1 MKRCLTLLLIVLLC
15 LLPAAVFAENL
26 LQNGGFEQVD
36 EAGRPVDWTENAYR
50 TQTGYS
56 RMGLSQEKV
65 HSGQYSA
72 VVENASGN
80 DARLICTVQ
89 VEPSSL
95 YRLSGYVLVDH
106 MEDTG
111 NGANFGLEGLYA
123 FSECLFDTEGDWK
136 YLEWYGETGPSQTE
150 LTFGVRVGGYSA
162 ESVGK
167 AYFDDI
173 ALEKVEELPTG
184 VFADLWYYE
193 STPVQEEEPDEPQKH
208 TLMFVVLALAFA
220 LLCVIGY
227 YACSHLGAKA
237 GTVLLCMALAAAA
250 GLRVYLGLNV
260 SGYQV
265 DMNCFTAWS
274 LRMAS
279 NGPAGF
285 YAADYFC
292 DYPPGFLLLIWP
304 VGLLLNAIGYGSTF
318 APLVVKLLPILCDLA
333 GALVLYRF
341 AKKRDLSNNSSA
353 LLAAAYLLN
362 PAVLVNGAAWGQV
375 DSVLALMLL
384 ITVILA
390 LNHRW
395 QAALPVF
402 ICAILVKPQALL
414 YAPLGLAW
422 LILCLIRSGD
432 DRKRQLKKVG
442 WGVWASVLAAL
453 VIILP
458 FSLRQENPF
467 GWLIELYS
475 DTLSSYPYATLNTA
489 NLYYLLGA
497 NWVSL
502 TEAAPGLLTGLLA
515 ALFAVLA
522 ICLLWK
528 KRKEQLALGVFLLI
542 SAAVMALL
550 CLLGASYSYVG
561 YAMMAFSFAFAILCL
576 IRDRARGQ
584 LPFCMALALMGIY
597 VLGVKVHE
605 RYLFTALILLLVCYV
620 LSRDWRVL
628 SLYVGFSITTFINTA
643 IVLDNSILFGA
654 EQGHLNMD
662 TLAINDA
669 LCLLNLLL
677 MAFAFWVGF
686 TGLKEQRLAPIRAPR
701 PAQTLQWENRYR
713 RLLDKPRDARL
724 RLGWKD
730 YAIMGVVTVLYGALA
745 FTNLGSTV
753 APQTAWISTSA
764 QEQVVMDLGE
774 NQEFQVLY
782 YAGVSYYDFSISVSE
797 DGENWSDPYPCE
809 MREGLCYRWLYAVQS
824 TQEEGSSPSYSSV
837 PLTLNGRYL
846 RLNAEEAGLNLWEIV
861 ARDTDGNNIPLTVI
875 SHTGAKREMLDEP
888 QLPEHLVDE
897 ADTCIGEPSWYNGTY
912 FDEIYHARTAYE
924 HLHGQRPYETT
935 HPPLGKLMMAVGIV
949 IFGMTPFG
957 WRFAGT
963 LIGVLMLPALYLL
976 ARQLTHK
983 RSIASLSMIAF
994 SLDLMHYTQ
1003 TRIAT
1008 IDSFPVFFILLS
1020 YLFMVRYM
1028 QTDVFAAEEN
1038 PRLMSRSFLRTL
1050 IPLLLSGLCMGLS
1063 IASKWIGMYSAV
1075 GLALLFFIT
1084 IYRQWRVSYL
1094 ASGEEESTL
1103 DGRGLIAR
1111 QFTLKRILITCLF
1124 CVGFFILIPCV
1135 IYYLCYIPYLSPSGP
1150 VTIKRVIDAQIGMLN
1165 YHSTP
1170 GLGMDHPFQSPWWQ
1184 WPFILKPMWFA
1195 QDKYEPA
1202 GYAST
1207 IMCMGNPW
1215 IFYVGALAMAAVL
1228 VVFLCRMVKPRFAC
1242 SIDVDE
1248 DDQGMTVMVVC
1259 IGFLAQYLPWVL
1271 VPRSMYIY
1279 HYFASVPFI
1288 ILSTALCIRWLGKA
1302 NRWIRYGLMA
1312 ALLIAVEAL
1321 LLTKMDAP
1329 LWPMLLL
1336 DAAVACLIWLSER
1349 KGNGFMA
1356 KHGLTILY
1364 VLFAALFFVMFFPYA
1379 SGWLTATDQLEA
1391 VRWFSKL
1398 YY

>member
-15 LLPAAVFAENL
+15 FLPAAVLAENL
-26 LQNGGFEQVD
+26 LQNGGFEQAD
-36 EAGRPVDWTENAYR
+36 ESGLPLGWEESTYR
-50 TQTGYS
+50 TQEGLT
-56 RMGLSQEKV
+56 RMELSQEKV
-65 HSGQYSA
+65 HSGQYS
-72 VVENASGN
+72 VMIENASSN
-80 DARLICTVQ
+80 DARFICTVP
-89 VEPSSL
+89 VEPSSM
-95 YRLSGYVLVDH
+95 YRLSGYVLVEH

-111 NGANFGLEGLYA
+111 NGVNFALEGLYA
-123 FSECLFDTEGDWK
+123 FSECLFDTGEEWV

-150 LTFGVRVGGYSA
+150 LTFGIRVGGYSS

-167 AYFDDI
+167 AFFDDI
-173 ALEKVEELPTG
+173 AFEKVDELPKG
-184 VFADLWYYE
+184 VYADLWYYE
-193 STPVQEEEPDEPQKH
+193 SMPVAEEAPAEPQKH
-208 TLMFVVLALAFA
+208 TSLFAGLALAFI
-220 LLCVIGY
+220 LLCAAGY
-227 YACSHLGAKA
+227 WVNNHLNAKV
-237 GTVLLCMALAAAA
+237 GIVLLGVALAAAA
-250 GLRVYLGLNV
+250 GLRVYLGLTV
-260 SGYQV
+260 PGYQV

-279 NGPAGF
+279 NGPSGF
-285 YAADYFC
+285 YAPDYFC

-304 VGLLLNAIGYGSTF
+304 IGLLLNAIGYESPL

-341 AKKRDLSNNSSA
+341 AQKKKLKNASSA

-375 DSVLALMLL
+375 DSILALMLL
-384 ITVILA
+384 ITVLLA
-390 LNHRW
+390 LEHRW
-395 QAALPVF
+395 QDALPVF

-422 LILCLIRSGD
+422 LILCLIRAGGE
-432 DRKRQLKKVG
+432 RKQHLKKIG
-442 WGVWASVLAAL
+442 TGAWRAILAAL
-453 VIILP
+453 IVVLP
-458 FSLRQENPF
+458 FSLHQESPF
-467 GWLIELYS
+467 GWLIDLYS

-489 NLYYLLGA
+489 NLYYLIGA

-502 TEAAPGLLTGLLA
+502 TETAPTLLTVLLA
-515 ALFAVLA
+515 ALFA
-522 ICLLWK
+522 
-528 KRKEQLALGVFLLI
+528 ALGGWGLWSNHKERLAESVLLLAT
-542 SAAVMALL
+542 AAAMALL
-550 CLLGASYSYVG
+550 GLLEASYASVG
-561 YAMMAFSFAFAILCL
+561 YVLMGFSFSFAILCL
-576 IRDRARGQ
+576 IRHKHKGQ

-605 RYLFTALILLLVCYV
+605 RYLFTALLLLLVCYV
-620 LSRDWRVL
+620 LSGDRRIL
-628 SLYVGFSITTFINTA
+628 LLYVGFSITTFLNTA

-654 EQGHLNMD
+654 EQGHLNTD
-662 TLAINDA
+662 TLALNDV

-677 MAFAFWVGF
+677 VAGAFWVGF
-686 TGLKEQRLAPIRAPR
+686 TGLKAKRFTLTQTEQQKPIRN
-701 PAQTLQWENRYR
+701 TERYS
-713 RLLDKPRDARL
+713 RLLDQPMDARL
-724 RLGWKD
+724 NLGWKD
-730 YAIMGVVTVLYGALA
+730 YAIMGVVSVLYVILA

-753 APQTAWISTSA
+753 APQTSWISTSA
-764 QEQVVMDLGE
+764 REQVTFDLGE
-774 NQEFQVLY
+774 SQDFQVLY
-782 YAGVSYYDFSISVSE
+782 YAGVSYYDFSLSVSE
-797 DGENWSDPYPCE
+797 DGENWSDPYACE
-809 MREGLCYRWLYAVQS
+809 MREGLCYRWVYAVQ
-824 TQEEGSSPSYSSV
+824 TIQNEGQQSSYSNV
-837 PLTLNGRYL
+837 PLTLHGRYL

-861 ARDTDGNNIPLTVI
+861 ARDNEDNTIPMTVI
-875 SHTGAKREMLDEP
+875 SHTGAKPKMLDEP

-897 ADTCIGEPSWYNGTY
+897 ADTCIGEPGWYNGTY

-924 HLHGQRPYETT
+924 HLHGQHPYETT
-935 HPPLGKLMMAVGIV
+935 HPPLGKLLMAAGIA

-976 ARQLTHK
+976 AKQLTHK

-1028 QTDVFAAEEN
+1028 QTDVFAAEEK
-1038 PRLMSRSFLRTL
+1038 PKLMSRSFLRTL

-1063 IASKWIGMYSAV
+1063 IASKWIGMYSAL

-1094 ASGEEESTL
+1094 ASGEREGQL
-1103 DGRGLIAR
+1103 YDRWLIAR
-1111 QFTLKRILITCLF
+1111 SFTMQRILITCLF

-1150 VTIKRVIDAQIGMLN
+1150 VTLKRIVDAQIGMLN

-1215 IFYVGALAMAAVL
+1215 IFYIGAVAMAVVL
-1228 VVFLCRMVKPRFAC
+1228 AVFLCRLIKPRLVRFA
-1242 SIDVDE
+1242 DVSE
-1248 DDQGMTVMVVC
+1248 DDQGMTVLVIC

-1288 ILSTALCIRWLGKA
+1288 ILSTALCIHWLGKA
-1302 NRWIRYGLMA
+1302 SPWVRYG
-1312 ALLIAVEAL
+1312 ICAL
-1321 LLTKMDAP
+1321 LLLVVEELLLTRMYVP

-1336 DAAVACLIWLSER
+1336 DVVAAALIWWDSRRESHPV
-1349 KGNGFMA
+1349 A
-1356 KHGLTILY
+1356 KYGLMVLY
-1364 VLFAALFFVMFFPYA
+1364 VAFAALFFAMFFPYA
-1379 SGWLTATDQLEA
+1379 SGWLTSTDQLEA
-1391 VRWFSKL
+1391 LRWFSKL

>member
-1 MKRCLTLLLIVLLC
+1 MKRFLTLLLITLLC
-15 LLPAAVFAENL
+15 LLPATVLAENL
-26 LQNGGFEQVD
+26 LQNGGFEQAD
-36 EAGRPVDWTENAYR
+36 EAGLPVGWEENAYR

-56 RMGLSQEKV
+56 RMGISQEKV
-65 HSGQYSA
+65 HSGHYS
-72 VVENASGN
+72 VMIENASSN
-80 DARLICTVQ
+80 DARLICTVP
-89 VEPSSL
+89 VEAGSL

-111 NGANFGLEGLYA
+111 NGANFALEGLYA
-123 FSECLFDTEGDWK
+123 VSECLFDTGGKWA

-150 LTFGVRVGGYSA
+150 LTFGVRVGGYSS

-167 AYFDDI
+167 AFFDDI
-173 ALEKVEELPTG
+173 VFEKVDEIPSG
-184 VFADLWYYE
+184 SYADLWYYE
-193 STPVQEEEPDEPQKH
+193 SAPVQEEEPDEPQKH
-208 TLMFVVLALAFA
+208 TLLFAVLALAFA

-227 YACSHLGAKA
+227 YAGSQLGAKA
-237 GTVLLCMALAAAA
+237 GTVLLCMVLAAAA
-250 GLRVYLGLNV
+250 GLRVYLGLTV

-304 VGLLLNAIGYGSTF
+304 VGLLLNAIGYTSSF
-318 APLVVKLLPILCDLA
+318 APLVIKLLPILCDLA

-341 AKKRDLSNNSSA
+341 AKKRRMKEGASA

-375 DSVLALMLL
+375 DSILALMLL

-390 LNHRW
+390 LKHRW
-395 QAALPVF
+395 QDALPVF

-422 LILCLIRSGD
+422 LILCLIRAGE
-432 DRKRQLKKVG
+432 DRKQQLKKVG
-442 WGVWASVLAAL
+442 WGVWTSVLAAL
-453 VIILP
+453 IIILP
-458 FSLRQENPF
+458 FSLRQESLF
-467 GWLIELYS
+467 GWLIKLYS

-489 NLYYLLGA
+489 NLYYLVGA
-497 NWVSL
+497 NWVGL
-502 TEAAPGLLTGLLA
+502 TEAAPRLLTGILA
-515 ALFAVLA
+515 ALFAVLGGL
-522 ICLLWK
+522 CLWK
-528 KRKEQLALGVFLLI
+528 KRKELLSYSVLLLA
-542 SAAVMALL
+542 AAVVMGLL
-550 CLLGASYSYVG
+550 WLFEAPYSFVG
-561 YAMMAFSFAFAILCL
+561 YVMMAFSFAFAILCL
-576 IRDRARGQ
+576 IRGKAKGQ
-584 LPFCMALALMGIY
+584 LPFCMALALMGVY

-620 LSRDWRVL
+620 LTNDWRVMA
-628 SLYVGFSITTFINTA
+628 LYTGFSITTFINTA
-643 IVLDNSILFGA
+643 IVLENSILYGA
-654 EQGHLNMD
+654 EQGHLNTD
-662 TLAINDA
+662 TLTLNNA

-677 MAFAFWVGF
+677 VFFAFWVGY
-686 TGLKEQRLAPIRAPR
+686 TGLKEKQFVPKQKRQPR
-701 PAQTLQWENRYR
+701 PAKGASRYR
-713 RLLDKPRDARL
+713 HLLDQPRDAKL
-724 RLGWKD
+724 HLGWKD
-730 YAIMGVVTVLYGALA
+730 YAIMGVATVLYGALA

-753 APQTAWISTSA
+753 APQTAWISSSSR
-764 QEQVVMDLGE
+764 EQVVMDLGE
-774 NQEFQVLY
+774 SREFQVLY
-782 YAGVSYYDFSISVSE
+782 YAGVSYYDFSISVSD

-809 MREGLCYRWLYAVQS
+809 MREGLCYRWMYAVQS
-824 TQEEGSSPSYSSV
+824 VQNEGSSPSYSSI
-837 PLTLNGRYL
+837 PLMLNGRYL
-846 RLNAEEAGLNLWEIV
+846 RLNAEDAGLNLWEIV
-861 ARDTDGNNIPLTVI
+861 ARDLDGNNLSLSIV
-875 SHTGAKREMLDEP
+875 SHTGANPKVLDDP
-888 QLPEHLVDE
+888 LPVENLVDE

-935 HPPLGKLMMAVGIV
+935 HPPLGKLLMAAGIA

-976 ARQLTHK
+976 AKQLTHK

-994 SLDLMHYTQ
+994 SLDLMHYAQ

-1028 QTDVFAAEEN
+1028 QTDVFTAEEN

-1075 GLALLFFIT
+1075 GLAILFFIT
-1084 IYRQWRVSYL
+1084 IYRQWQVSYL
-1094 ASGEEESTL
+1094 ASGEEESML
-1103 DGRGLIAR
+1103 DGRGMIAR

-1215 IFYVGALAMAAVL
+1215 IFYVGAFAMAAVL
-1228 VVFLCRMVKPRFAC
+1228 VVFLCRMVKPGLV
-1242 SIDVDE
+1242 SSTDVDQ
-1248 DDQGMTVMVVC
+1248 DDRGMTVLVVS
-1259 IGFLAQYLPWVL
+1259 IGFLSQYLPWVL

-1288 ILSTALCIRWLGKA
+1288 ILSTALCIFWIGKA
-1302 NRWIRYGLMA
+1302 NRWIRYGVMA
-1312 ALLIAVEAL
+1312 VLLIAVEAL
-1321 LLTKMDAP
+1321 LFTKMNAS

-1336 DAAVACLIWLSER
+1336 DAVVGCLIWLSEWKENR
-1349 KGNGFMA
+1349 FMA
-1356 KHGLTILY
+1356 KYGLMILY
-1364 VLFAALFFVMFFPYA
+1364 VLFAALFFAMFFPYA
-1379 SGWLTATDQLEA
+1379 SGWLTSTDQLESL
-1391 VRWFSKL
+1391 RWFSKL